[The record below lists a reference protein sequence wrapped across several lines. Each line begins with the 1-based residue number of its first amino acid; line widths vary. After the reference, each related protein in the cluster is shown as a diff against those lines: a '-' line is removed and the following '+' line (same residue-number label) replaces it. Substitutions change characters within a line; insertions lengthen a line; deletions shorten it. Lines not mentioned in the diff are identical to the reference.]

1 MKISKIIIPNFQ
13 QFRNFQLDLTYPE
26 NHPKSGKSLDKVC
39 FIGKNATGKTTL
51 LEILNELFKEVEIV
65 PTTPGN
71 HWFLAKLIH
80 SNAQF
85 YKIYGHTSTKFII
98 SNNKSDKIISNL
110 SYDNFNY
117 NKNIQ
122 NLNKFVLIDP
132 PKIQKISSLFHPRNS
147 SNLFISC
154 PAESEINELI
164 KIEDVPETDLNN
176 ALREYERS
184 YNSKVVS
191 NNTVKDFWEQII
203 YLEKKR
209 ENDFKEYLQKNKD
222 RVYGEVEK
230 EFDKNNPTIL
240 KEIAKLWNKILE
252 KAGLYFDYENAKNPI
267 QLTDNLLAYIK
278 LKSTNETIPYN
289 KLSSGIRNFIFR
301 LGHIYS
307 LYFNRK
313 IKNGFILID
322 EPENSLYPDFLYDL
336 IDIYKGII
344 HNTQFFV
351 ATHNPI
357 IAAQFDPAERIHLD
371 FDEMGYVT
379 ARKGITPEGDDPND
393 ILEKDFLIRNLLGK
407 KGEENWKRFLELKTL
422 IEKETEKNR
431 KYELM
436 NEYLQ
441 IGGTYNF
448 PVK

>member
-26 NHPKSGKSLDKVC
+26 NHEKAGQPLDKVC

-51 LEILNELFKEVEIV
+51 LEILNELFNEGVIV
-65 PTTPGN
+65 PPTPDN
-71 HWFLAKLIH
+71 HWFLAKFIH
-80 SNAQF
+80 NNDQY

-98 SNNKSDKIISNL
+98 SNIESDKVIRNL
-110 SYDNFNY
+110 SYDDFNY

-132 PKIQKISSLFHPRNS
+132 PKIQKSISLFHPRNS
-147 SNLFISC
+147 SNLFIFC
-154 PAESEINELI
+154 PSESETNELL
-164 KIEDVPETDLNN
+164 KMEGVPETDLNN
-176 ALREYERS
+176 ALKEYERS
-184 YNSKVVS
+184 YNSKEIS
-191 NNTVKDFWEQII
+191 NNTIKDFWEQLI

-230 EFDKNNPTIL
+230 EFDKNYPTIL
-240 KEIAKLWNKILE
+240 REIAALWDKILG

-278 LKSTNETIPYN
+278 LKSTKETIPYN
-289 KLSSGIRNFIFR
+289 KLSAGIRNFIFR

-307 LYFNRK
+307 LYFNRG
-313 IKNGFILID
+313 IENGFLLID

-336 IDIYKGII
+336 IEIYQSII
-344 HNTQFFV
+344 KNTQFFV

-371 FDEMGYVT
+371 FDDQGYVT
-379 ARKGITPEGDDPND
+379 ARTGTSPEGDDPND
-393 ILEKDFLIRNLLGK
+393 ILEKDFLIRSLLGK
-407 KGEENWKRFLELKTL
+407 PAIEKWERFLELKSL
-422 IEKETEKNR
+422 IKETKDKEEKMR
-431 KYELM
+431 YTT
-436 NEYLQ
+436 EYLQ
-441 IGGTYNF
+441 IGNSYNF
-448 PVK
+448 PLQ